1 MEEGGEEKSN
11 VKNDSQIFHLYNLD
25 RKDAIYRSREDWNK
39 FGGEKNKEISFRHN
53 ELEVP
58 ERLPSVIIKQTVLG
72 KNMALGKQILA
83 C

>member
-1 MEEGGEEKSN
+1 M
-11 VKNDSQIFHLYNLD
+11 KNDFQIFHLYTLD

-39 FGGEKNKEISFRHN
+39 VGREKNKEISFRHI

-72 KNMALGKQILA
+72 KNMALGKHILT